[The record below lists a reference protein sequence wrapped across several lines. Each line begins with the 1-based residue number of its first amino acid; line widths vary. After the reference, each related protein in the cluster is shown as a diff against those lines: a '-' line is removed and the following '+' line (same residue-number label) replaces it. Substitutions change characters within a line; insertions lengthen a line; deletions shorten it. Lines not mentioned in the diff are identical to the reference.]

1 MNFNTELKR
10 YYAQKRMDPERLE
23 RLVRTATARRTP
35 MWMQVSRIAA
45 AGLLLIA
52 LGWVLNRPASPTTD
66 GFDMTLASSIAKHV
80 VFYHEEPMPLN
91 VKTDNLATISME
103 MPRLTF
109 VPATSAHV
117 DSSNY
122 HLYGARY
129 CHIQGDLALHMRL
142 LRDDGQ
148 SVTLYQV
155 PDKPQFDSVDGATI
169 EMNGYTVKI
178 WRENG
183 VLMCLAEKIAI
194 DV

>member
-10 YYAQKRMDPERLE
+10 YYAHKRMDPERLE
-23 RLVRTATARRTP
+23 RLVRTATSRRTSV
-35 MWMQVSRIAA
+35 WMHVSRIAA
-45 AGLLLIA
+45 VGLLLVA
-52 LGWVLNRPASPTTD
+52 LGWVLNRPASPSSD
-66 GFDMTLASSIAKHV
+66 DLDMILASTIAKHV

-103 MPRLTF
+103 MTRLNF
-109 VPATSAHV
+109 VPATSEQV
-117 DSSNY
+117 DSSIY

-142 LRDDGQ
+142 MRDDGQ

-155 PDKPQFDSVDGATI
+155 PDKPQYDSVDGATI

-183 VLMCLAEKIAI
+183 VLMCLAEKIA
-194 DV
+194 VGV